1 MYNFLSK
8 IILFLFLLILST
20 SCNLLETRDAE
31 DPDTNR
37 SSYVIATTPDQL
49 FINLKN
55 SFTEKIV
62 KDYTSSFVDS
72 SFLSLQFMFTPSSEA
87 IFKYNVLTE
96 WDLEAEE
103 IYFRNLIN
111 AIDENK
117 NIQLTLELL
126 SNSVDGNSENRNYN
140 YTISLPEFDESTSL
154 IFQGNAFFTV
164 NLDENN
170 QWVITEWTDTKTGDN
185 PTWSELKGRFYL
197 F

>member
-8 IILFLFLLILST
+8 IILYLSLLFLVT

-31 DPDTNR
+31 DPDTSR
-37 SSYVIATTPDQL
+37 SSYIIATTPDQL

-62 KDYTSSFVDS
+62 KDYISSFVDS

-111 AIDENK
+111 AIGENK

-126 SNSVDGNSENRNYN
+126 IKLR
-140 YTISLPEFDESTSL
+140 
-154 IFQGNAFFTV
+154 
-164 NLDENN
+164 
-170 QWVITEWTDTKTGDN
+170 
-185 PTWSELKGRFYL
+185 
-197 F
+197 

>member
-1 MYNFLSK
+1 MYNFLPK
-8 IILFLFLLILST
+8 IILYLSLLLFIT

-37 SSYVIATTPDQL
+37 SSYIIATTPDQL

-154 IFQGNAFFTV
+154 IYQGNAFFKV

>member
-8 IILFLFLLILST
+8 IIFFLILLIYSV

-72 SFLSLQFMFTPSSEA
+72 SFLSKEFMFTPSSEA
-87 IFKYNVLTE
+87 IFKYNALTE
-96 WDLEAEE
+96 WDLEAEVT
-103 IYFRNLIN
+103 YFRNLVN
-111 AIDENK
+111 AVAENK
-117 NIQLTLELL
+117 NIQLNLELL
-126 SNSVDGNSENRNYN
+126 SNSVEGNSESRNYN
-140 YTISLPEFDESTSL
+140 YSILLPEIDESTSL
-154 IFQGNAFFTV
+154 LYEGNAFFKV
-164 NLDENN
+164 NLDANN

>member
-8 IILFLFLLILST
+8 IILFFILLIFSA
-20 SCNLLETRDAE
+20 SCDLLETRDAE

-96 WDLEAEE
+96 WNLEAEE

-111 AIDENK
+111 AIEENK

-126 SNSVDGNSENRNYN
+126 TNSVEGNSESRSYN
-140 YTISLPEFDESTSL
+140 YSISLPEIDESTSL
-154 IFQGNAFFTV
+154 IYEGNAFFKV
-164 NLDENN
+164 NLDANN
-170 QWVITEWTDTKTGDN
+170 QWVITEWTDTKIGDN

>member
-1 MYNFLSK
+1 MYNFLPK
-8 IILFLFLLILST
+8 IILYLSLLLFIT

-37 SSYVIATTPDQL
+37 SSYIIATTPDQL